1 MVRSTRRRLTL
12 ALDLSMT
19 AIIVLLAANFA
30 LAQQAERQSAP
41 ASSAPE
47 PIQSADEAY
56 RKGSEF
62 QKKQDYAEALRWYRM
77 AADRGNAQAQVGVG
91 NLYAQGQGVPQD
103 YSEALRWFRMA
114 ADQGNSEAQNDV
126 GLFYLSGLGVSQDYP
141 EGLRWLHKAAD
152 QGNEVAQ
159 RNIGMAYLLGMGVP
173 PNRTEA
179 IRWLRKAADK
189 GDEDAKTALK
199 SLGAQ

>member
-1 MVRSTRRRLTL
+1 M
-12 ALDLSMT
+12 ALGLSMT
-19 AIIVLLAANFA
+19 AITLLLAANLA

-47 PIQSADEAY
+47 PGRSADEAY

-62 QKKQDYAEALRWYRM
+62 QQKQDYAEAMRWYR
-77 AADRGNAQAQVGVG
+77 
-91 NLYAQGQGVPQD
+91 L
-103 YSEALRWFRMA
+103 A

-126 GLFYLSGLGVSQDYP
+126 GFFYLSGLGVSQDYP

-159 RNIGMAYLLGMGVP
+159 VSIGMAYLNGLGVP
-173 PNRTEA
+173 QNHTEA
-179 IRWLRKAADK
+179 IRWFHKAADK
-189 GDEDAKTALK
+189 GDEDAKNALK
-199 SLGAQ
+199 ALGAQ